1 MPDMNG
7 EPTHGPTDETDR
19 AGDPAGDAAEGLTDT
34 PGHRLSAGLTIG
46 NRVVVRYRLE
56 EGQDARA
63 TDFVGELV
71 ARDPGFLIVDTRT
84 ERVKLIRA
92 DVIAAKEVPP
102 AATHAGP
109 AHQRV
114 SADDLQKVMAKGW
127 VAVDRAGL
135 GDWTLRSSNG
145 FTGRANSVLPVGD
158 PSLPLERAIDFVEKW
173 YSDRGAPAL
182 FQLHGERG
190 FVVED
195 DELGAALLC
204 RGYEVGGG
212 RANWERVL
220 VMTGAAAGVPPLTTE
235 SAPVTADSALQPEW
249 LMAYGSQRSIV
260 PGATEAVLTGSD
272 GQLFM
277 SVRDP
282 ESGRIVA
289 IARMAIH
296 PGWAGIFGLWVH
308 PDYRRRGLA
317 TTIVS
322 AIAMV
327 ARENTM
333 PAIYLQVS
341 ADNTDGIT
349 FWEALGF
356 GVHHE
361 YTYLAKPD
369 PVE

>member
-7 EPTHGPTDETDR
+7 EPAHGPTDETGPSGTRD
-19 AGDPAGDAAEGLTDT
+19 GGLTDT

-56 EGQDARA
+56 DGSGARA
-63 TDFVGELV
+63 TDFVGELI
-71 ARDPGFLIVDTRT
+71 ARDKDFLIVDTPS

-92 DVIAAKEVPP
+92 DVIAAKDVPP
-102 AATHAGP
+102 PASRRGP
-109 AHQRV
+109 AHRRV

-135 GDWTLRSSNG
+135 GDWTLRYADG

-158 PSLPLERAIDFVEKW
+158 PSLPVDRAIDYVEKW
-173 YSDRGAPAL
+173 YADRGAPAL
-182 FQLHGERG
+182 FQLHGEPG
-190 FVVED
+190 FVVD
-195 DELGAALLC
+195 DAPLAAALLE
-204 RGYEVGGG
+204 RGYLVGGG
-212 RANWERVL
+212 RADWERVL
-220 VMTGAAAGVPPLTTE
+220 VLTGLSASVPPLTTE

-249 LMAYGSQRSIV
+249 LMTYAEQRPVV

-282 ESGRIVA
+282 EAGRPVA

-308 PDYRRRGLA
+308 PDHRRHGLA

-327 ARENTM
+327 ARENNM
-333 PAIYLQVS
+333 PALYLQVS
-341 ADNTDGIT
+341 STNAGGIA
-349 FWEALGF
+349 FWKNLGF
-356 GVHHE
+356 DVHHE
-361 YTYLAKPD
+361 YTYVAKPS
-369 PVE
+369 PS